1 MKDRLQE
8 LNGMCLMLAAALFG
22 VIVALV
28 VSVEDV
34 KKTAIITPLVIALF
48 RHSVSVPFAMAKMGS
63 MGYFSRTRATYFG
76 EW

>member
-8 LNGMCLMLAAALFG
+8 LNGMCLMLAVALFG

-34 KKTAIITPLVIALF
+34 KKTAILAPLVIAFYVACRCCRRVVQAL
-48 RHSVSVPFAMAKMGS
+48 KD
-63 MGYFSRTRATYFG
+63 
-76 EW
+76 EEQ

>member
-34 KKTAIITPLVIALF
+34 KKTAIITPLVIALYVVW
-48 RHSVSVPFAMAKMGS
+48 RC
-63 MGYFSRTRATYFG
+63 SRRAVQALKD
-76 EW
+76 EEQ